1 MIEWLTACRQ
11 NDTVNVME
19 SLPMQIQTQL
29 QQIPNIHEWDS
40 MQSAG
45 KIIVIL
51 KYK

>member
-1 MIEWLTACRQ
+1 MH
-11 NDTVNVME
+11 
-19 SLPMQIQTQL
+19 IQTQL

-51 KYK
+51 KYKWKRLIRNWPELN